1 MHWNIHL
8 SSSGLNIYKDASDV
22 FFMLNDSSPN
32 PFQTPLSLSLSLS
45 HTTSFHSRGICG
57 CVSVICGCSSLF
69 LRVEYL

>member
-32 PFQTPLSLSLSLS
+32 PFQTPLSLSLSPHYS
-45 HTTSFHSRGICG
+45 HFTRGIYFISFSG
-57 CVSVICGCSSLF
+57 TFISLPQG
-69 LRVEYL
+69 